1 MLDGKSNTIRAQSIT
16 FLLKQNYI
24 CVLGG
29 TAMIQRTPHLTKGPN
44 GWVGGVHADARDLVV
59 DSGTQLK
66 FLPESHDQDFT
77 VVSTNMFVAYVGK
90 LMLDG
95 SIHLD
100 RAAFWSNEVDSDEL
114 KMRERDEPL
123 IAAAD
128 PAHKATATL
137 AIGSGKPMML
147 AGNDD
152 LRTRVS
158 EIGRKLVPEYQKVLP
173 ASDPTKIN
181 FRFYVVHDKRKMVRD
196 ALNGTILIPDTLLR
210 TVRNEAQLAA
220 LLSVAVAQVVEKQ
233 ELQSRHRR
241 RLQQVSG
248 WLLTG
253 VGSDP
258 NSIRIIRIAGPDRE
272 QHNLQELSPG
282 DDATGRQNRLGVH
295 DCIGLRPARSAGS
308 VESDSSEASREV
320 RQVARTRDVC
330 ADRAG
335 DDYWRSDF
343 NGLRVGAEFG
353 EWSKELN

>member
-1 MLDGKSNTIRAQSIT
+1 
-16 FLLKQNYI
+16 
-24 CVLGG
+24 
-29 TAMIQRTPHLTKGPN
+29 
-44 GWVGGVHADARDLVV
+44 
-59 DSGTQLK
+59 
-66 FLPESHDQDFT
+66 
-77 VVSTNMFVAYVGK
+77 MFVAYVGK

-100 RAAFWSNEVDSDEL
+100 KAAFWSNEVDSDEL

-123 IAAAD
+123 IAPAD

-147 AGNDD
+147 AGSDD

-158 EIGRKLVPEYQKVLP
+158 EIGRKLVPEYQKALP

-181 FRFYVVHDKRKMVRD
+181 FRFYVVHDKRKMVLD

-253 VGSDP
+253 VGAIP
-258 NSIRIIRIAGPDRE
+258 TPFALFALPAQIANSTTYKNYVLAMTQQAGR
-272 QHNLQELSPG
+272 
-282 DDATGRQNRLGVH
+282 
-295 DCIGLRPARSAGS
+295 IGLEYMIASGYDPREAPEAWK
-308 VESDSSEASREV
+308 VTLQKHPEKSDKLPELGTFVQTELE
-320 RQVARTRDVC
+320 TT
-330 ADRAG
+330 
-335 DDYWRSDF
+335 YWKSDF
-343 NGLRVGAEFG
+343 KGLRVGAEFG